1 MPLTRIDSAFLD
13 LDAIGG
19 IDFDVQSGVPTL
31 SVDATTHRVGIG
43 TDTPARKLQ
52 IHENSSSGSFL
63 SFTNTTTGANAA
75 DGALIGIQDDESL
88 IVSNKEDNHIE
99 FHTNNTERLLI
110 DNVGSAQFTGQD
122 SPSGRNTRISRY
134 GSLLVATT
142 GEILSN
148 ARCSIDSGNGNIAT
162 EGSVVAS
169 GVNLQS
175 SSTNSWFQTGAS
187 YGGTNYVWA
196 AKDSSSN
203 VWHSGLQTDGD
214 LCLGGNITG
223 TSNIKLYGSS
233 GNATFIGKINVG
245 ASYSGGEIFAL
256 GKSSGTSYLAHY
268 NGGTA
273 HGFIGHADQ
282 LVSGG
287 SATDFAIRAT
297 NNLVFAT
304 NGNNERLRITS
315 SGELLLG
322 ATSTTNITRLGQTFA
337 IASTDSF
344 GGMSI
349 SGFTGT
355 TNHEGPV
362 IDLQRS
368 RATSKSTGTVVV
380 NNDRLG
386 SLVFRGDDGTDF
398 ADAAYMLGEVDGT
411 PNGGFVP
418 GRFAFYTGTAS
429 ATPVERLRVDSSGNI
444 RIMTANGMLKW
455 TASSGNDPFIRSIG
469 SGQQDLEFN
478 TGGNE
483 RIRIASDGQI
493 GMGKAGQVTPNGNS
507 PLTIQESDSN
517 SETICLRATNSGGNG
532 SQPGIVMKTAANGH
546 IGGIYCD
553 VNSDYMRLSTSG
565 NDAIYIS
572 NTGNVGIGYATPSQ
586 KLVVKGTTSLMA
598 TNSTNQWMAYTYTD
612 NTLRINYNG
621 AGADEITVLSSGEVG
636 IGAFTPSAGAGLL
649 QIAGGLR
656 IAGSA
661 SASDTVSPY
670 IYRTSGYDH
679 LNFATS
685 GNERLRIDSSGNVN
699 IGAKN
704 YLSHHSTVD
713 SLQVGYALN
722 LYEDSYTS
730 GTDNYVVLGN
740 NVYYNNGNKYM
751 RNDEASRIMMQA
763 GTFYFQSAASGT
775 AGNAITFSDVLR
787 ITSTGNVGIGDNA
800 PSQKLNVA
808 GNMMLEGNNQFMYLS
823 NVGTGNAGI
832 YVRGNSESAS
842 NSNHFLRS
850 HSTGMFTWEVTG
862 SEKMRINSGGQLNFG
877 GDFTQTGFTAN
888 ITRTSSET
896 DILRIK
902 GNSQNAFIRFQDN
915 DSTSNYTLGA
925 DDGPG
930 SNTNNFVIY
939 DRNANAYRFVLDGSG
954 NVGIGTQGPLLKLDV
969 RGGIQSVG
977 SSISSPAQW
986 ISAVGDQS
994 AYDNMKVWY
1003 TGYNSGSPRLYIS
1016 PGTVPGSG
1024 TVNTYVHLQN
1034 ITSSGAGTNRIGLK
1048 VDNNIEA
1055 GTYFGIANVG
1065 GSIAGSGGSENW
1077 IGTKTYGGD
1086 WALITKTHSSTSSVI
1101 GNVGIGTTN
1110 PQSLLQVGS
1119 RTAASPAG
1127 MVDIVRGEVIGG
1139 GTGPRIRLIHG
1150 PDSGTQRTHSIY
1162 SYIGDL
1168 RIFADASESL
1178 ELSGANVKFKDG
1190 NRTERF
1196 SQSAGIFTGIATGDY
1211 FLTRPQYSNSFSLSG
1226 YTTTAG
1232 TLFTV
1237 IPAATLNGGLYII
1250 GVTYSVNGGPYHHKA
1265 AATAYLSSKNSA
1277 SANSNFTTGG
1287 IQHSHVGGSYLME
1300 FSETPGSVHVIA
1312 GIRVKFNY
1320 ALSTSGTLH
1329 VNAYRIAH

>member
-13 LDAIGG
+13 LDALGG

-43 TDTPARKLQ
+43 TATPGEELH
-52 IHENSSSGSFL
+52 IH
-63 SFTNTTTGANAA
+63 A
-75 DGALIGIQDDESL
+75 
-88 IVSNKEDNHIE
+88 
-99 FHTNNTERLLI
+99 
-110 DNVGSAQFTGQD
+110 
-122 SPSGRNTRISRY
+122 
-134 GSLLVATT
+134 
-142 GEILSN
+142 
-148 ARCSIDSGNGNIAT
+148 
-162 EGSVVAS
+162 
-169 GVNLQS
+169 
-175 SSTNSWFQTGAS
+175 
-187 YGGTNYVWA
+187 
-196 AKDSSSN
+196 
-203 VWHSGLQTDGD
+203 
-214 LCLGGNITG
+214 
-223 TSNIKLYGSS
+223 
-233 GNATFIGKINVG
+233 
-245 ASYSGGEIFAL
+245 
-256 GKSSGTSYLAHY
+256 SGTSYLKFTDEASGVGASDGAVFGLDHPHLY
-268 NGGTA
+268 AWNYEDGDFVVATNATEKFRITSAGILLKSGQATLQTTSLPHPVQIAADSDAQNIACFGRASDDIGAIDFYEADKTTLLGELQYRRDHLNLRHRVGYISLATGGT
-273 HGFIGHADQ
+273 
-282 LVSGG
+282 
-287 SATDFAIRAT
+287 T
-297 NNLVFAT
+297 
-304 NGNNERLRITS
+304 ERLRI
-315 SGELLLG
+315 
-322 ATSTTNITRLGQTFA
+322 
-337 IASTDSF
+337 
-344 GGMSI
+344 
-349 SGFTGT
+349 
-355 TNHEGPV
+355 
-362 IDLQRS
+362 
-368 RATSKSTGTVVV
+368 
-380 NNDRLG
+380 
-386 SLVFRGDDGTDF
+386 
-398 ADAAYMLGEVDGT
+398 
-411 PNGGFVP
+411 
-418 GRFAFYTGTAS
+418 S
-429 ATPVERLRVDSSGNI
+429 AT
-444 RIMTANGMLKW
+444 
-455 TASSGNDPFIRSIG
+455 
-469 SGQQDLEFN
+469 
-478 TGGNE
+478 
-483 RIRIASDGQI
+483 GQI
-493 GMGKAGQVTPNGNS
+493 GMGKAGNVSPNGNS

-565 NDAIYIS
+565 SDVIYIS
-572 NTGNVGIGYATPSQ
+572 DTGNVGIGYATPSQ

-612 NTLRINYNG
+612 NTFRLNYNG
-621 AGADEITVLSSGEVG
+621 AGADEVVITSDGKLLIGSDTGSVHGNRLLQVGKTDRSETYVSIVSSTSGE
-636 IGAFTPSAGAGLL
+636 SGLL
-649 QIAGGLR
+649 FADTTTNDTGGYRGQIR
-656 IAGSA
+656 YHH
-661 SASDTVSPY
+661 SDDSMNF
-670 IYRTSGYDH
+670 RTG
-679 LNFATS
+679 AE
-685 GNERLRIDSSGNVN
+685 ERLRINANGDVN
-699 IGAKN
+699 IGNKN
-704 YLSHHSTVD
+704 HLSHHSTVD

-722 LYEDSYTS
+722 LYEDSYTN

-763 GTFYFQSAASGT
+763 GTFYFQSAPSGT

-787 ITSTGNVGIGDNA
+787 ITSTGNVGVGVVAPLSKFQVKTATNANIALSADGSEASIEAYNDAGSANVPLRIRGSEIKFKIDGTQRARLYYSSNSAVLALGDESNSA
-800 PSQKLNVA
+800 GHIRLEAKAAENQIHGRSNHPITFLINTGEKLKLHTT
-808 GNMMLEGNNQFMYLS
+808 GLLEGKGAQFNS
-823 NVGTGNAGI
+823 NITPTSGAGVEIFREGNGGGQIQA
-832 YVRGNSESAS
+832 YDRGNSASLPMIIKGSTQSFYTSGSLRMHLNATGLGVNTSTITGGRLIHAHNTGTGSAYFQSTNS
-842 NSNHFLRS
+842 NS
-850 HSTGMFTWEVTG
+850 GDG
-862 SEKMRINSGGQLNFG
+862 SSSGALFGISGNNVYAPWSYHNGPIILATNS
-877 GDFTQTGFTAN
+877 DPKVY
-888 ITRTSSET
+888 IVS
-896 DILRIK
+896 
-902 GNSQNAFIRFQDN
+902 
-915 DSTSNYTLGA
+915 
-925 DDGPG
+925 
-930 SNTNNFVIY
+930 
-939 DRNANAYRFVLDGSG
+939 SG
-954 NVGIGTQGPLLKLDV
+954 NVGVGTDNPLLKLDV

-986 ISAVGDQS
+986 ISAVGNQS

-1086 WALITKTHSSTSSVI
+1086 WALITKTHSATSSVI

-1110 PQSLLQVGS
+1110 PQSLLQLGS
-1119 RTAASPAG
+1119 RTSATPQGALD
-1127 MVDIVRGEVIGG
+1127 VVRGEAIGG
-1139 GTGPRIRLIHG
+1139 GTGPNIRLIHG

-1162 SYIGDL
+1162 SFIGDL

-1237 IPAATLNGGLYII
+1237 IPAATLYGGLYII
-1250 GVTYSVNGGPYHHKA
+1250 GVTYSQNGGPYHHKA

-1300 FSETPGSVHVIA
+1300 FSETPGSVHVVA

>member
-13 LDAIGG
+13 LDALGG

-43 TDTPARKLQ
+43 TDTPARKLH
-52 IHENSSSGSFL
+52 INSGSTDTAMLIESTDGDVQINLKDADSSDGVSIGCDQDDFYVRTGL
-63 SFTNTTTGANAA
+63 TTERVRVGSTGKLEVYKGTSTTGKTSGSEAFRVGNGAGNYRFSVYP
-75 DGALIGIQDDESL
+75 DGTTVIGGTGDIGNYN
-88 IVSNKEDNHIE
+88 I
-99 FHTNNTERLLI
+99 LLQNDGTI
-110 DNVGSAQFTGQD
+110 IT
-122 SPSGRNTRISRY
+122 
-134 GSLLVATT
+134 
-142 GEILSN
+142 
-148 ARCSIDSGNGNIAT
+148 DSGVQAT
-162 EGSVVAS
+162 

-223 TSNIKLYGSS
+223 TSNIKLNGSS

-245 ASYSGGEIFAL
+245 ASYAGGEIFAL

-287 SATDFAIRAT
+287 SATNFAIRAT
-297 NNLVFAT
+297 NDLVFAT
-304 NGNNERLRITS
+304 NGNNERLRI
-315 SGELLLG
+315 
-322 ATSTTNITRLGQTFA
+322 
-337 IASTDSF
+337 
-344 GGMSI
+344 
-349 SGFTGT
+349 
-355 TNHEGPV
+355 
-362 IDLQRS
+362 
-368 RATSKSTGTVVV
+368 
-380 NNDRLG
+380 G
-386 SLVFRGDDGTDF
+386 S
-398 ADAAYMLGEVDGT
+398 AGEV
-411 PNGGFVP
+411 
-418 GRFAFYTGTAS
+418 
-429 ATPVERLRVDSSGNI
+429 
-444 RIMTANGMLKW
+444 RIMTANGQLKW
-455 TASSGNDPFIRSIG
+455 LASSGNDPFIRSIG

-565 NDAIYIS
+565 NDAVYIS

-612 NTLRINYNG
+612 NTFRINYNG
-621 AGADEITVLSSGEVG
+621 AGADEVTISTNGAVG
-636 IGAFTPSAGAGLL
+636 INTTSDTRQLEIYNSNHATAAIKGDAQSSLFFSDSDDTNIGQISYMHTGTPSNYMYFRVNDA
-649 QIAGGLR
+649 
-656 IAGSA
+656 
-661 SASDTVSPY
+661 
-670 IYRTSGYDH
+670 
-679 LNFATS
+679 
-685 GNERLRIDSSGNVN
+685 ERLRINANGDVN
-699 IGAKN
+699 IGNKN
-704 YLSHHSTVD
+704 HLSHHSTVD

-722 LYEDSYTS
+722 LYEDSYTN

-763 GTFYFQSAASGT
+763 GTFYFQSAATGT

-787 ITSTGNVGIGDNA
+787 ITSTGNVG
-800 PSQKLNVA
+800 
-808 GNMMLEGNNQFMYLS
+808 
-823 NVGTGNAGI
+823 VGT
-832 YVRGNSESAS
+832 
-842 NSNHFLRS
+842 
-850 HSTGMFTWEVTG
+850 
-862 SEKMRINSGGQLNFG
+862 
-877 GDFTQTGFTAN
+877 
-888 ITRTSSET
+888 
-896 DILRIK
+896 
-902 GNSQNAFIRFQDN
+902 DN
-915 DSTSNYTLGA
+915 PS
-925 DDGPG
+925 
-930 SNTNNFVIY
+930 
-939 DRNANAYRFVLDGSG
+939 
-954 NVGIGTQGPLLKLDV
+954 LKLDV

-994 AYDNMKVWY
+994 AYDNIKVWY

-1016 PGTVPGSG
+1016 PGTIPGSG

-1055 GTYFGIANVG
+1055 GTHFGIANVG
-1065 GSIAGSGGSENW
+1065 GSIAGSGGTENW

-1086 WALITKTHSSTSSVI
+1086 WALITKTHSATSSTI

-1110 PQSLLQVGS
+1110 PLQKLQIYNSAGSGAQMQFHDNSTGTANSDGLRVGYNGSGGQMWLFESGYIRFATANSEKFRITTGGQTNIGGDFTQTGFTANITRNSTETDILRIKGNGGNAFIRFEDNDASSSFTLGADDAVGSGGFALYDRSDSAYRVVVDTAGRVSINSTSPAQIGGQTPYLYVAGGYANLDGLRIRGLDTGNTLWKDGGAMSLTVASNHAINLKTQSATRVHVAGSGNVGIGTDNPQAIVQLGS

-1127 MVDIVRGEVIGG
+1127 MVDVVRGEVLGG

-1237 IPAATLNGGLYII
+1237 IPAATLYGGLYII
-1250 GVTYSVNGGPYHHKA
+1250 GVTYSQNGGPYHHKA

-1300 FSETPGSVHVIA
+1300 FSETPGSVHVVA

-1320 ALSTSGTLH
+1320 SLSTSGTLH